1 MIEMKILRLNL
12 KNFAHIFSGLGKYEI
27 DLDFRSTHKTINVII
42 GKMGSCKTVILGH
55 LQPFSSFGSLD
66 VRNQDEIILPE
77 KDGRKI
83 LEVQDGDNYYTIK
96 HTYIWKKDHHMVKS
110 FIAKNGNELNPSGGV
125 NSFKALVEAELGITP
140 SFLVLTRLGSNVTNL
155 IDMKAADRKSFMA
168 SMLSGAEIYTML
180 YKKLNEE
187 MRTLNAQMALIMRK
201 ITSLSNGNVEDLKN
215 QYHQAMDEIEDLTKD
230 KEVIQA
236 SISEVEATIKVI
248 LNGRSIEVYQS
259 EMNLH
264 KDESEKLKALITEKE
279 NTLKELKTS
288 QKSVSDVAKEIGS
301 IESQLRTNEEMKL
314 SLNDSWQKIQEN
326 LNKLIEQRMLN
337 SNRDQVDSLRK
348 SYMEVVDQI
357 DSMRQELRDFKCPY
371 NSGMISELM
380 EQINTINILINE
392 LSDYDNDSVIQILQK
407 GPDSLK
413 YASRQIEYLNLQKLK
428 LQAKINNFKFLG
440 SYTPDET
447 LYVPPLCPTEDCPF
461 YKTHPAIMQSKYD
474 QFKVEKEFQDIQI
487 QINAIDVNIGR
498 FSEYTLIYNKL
509 SILKSLWS
517 PAVNKL
523 SELGVIRTTALTR
536 VLSTLGDQ
544 VWYDHNRLMDIL
556 EKCKHR
562 ELYYT
567 LTEKSSALK
576 AELTNLSRYDS
587 KELEEVIENQ
597 QNQSKSILDTLHKL
611 EEDNKNLKEQ
621 KESLDKLYLELSS
634 IVEIEK
640 EVEGMKNELV
650 QIVGVYNS
658 MNESLQTIYDKSH
671 NLNDLKA
678 SLEVTNGRLQNL
690 NAKFQKIQMTLNDIS
705 YAQKD
710 YDALVD
716 KQEALKYIVEAVS
729 SNKGIPLV
737 YIQLFLRDC
746 KDTLNDLISDVFGDS
761 IEVLDFII
769 NESEFKIPY
778 AINGSPV
785 EDIAKASQGQKAIIS
800 LALSFALIRQA
811 HSRWNIMLLDEMDGP
826 LYKTDRSKFITILY
840 KQLVAIDA
848 DQVFLISHNFT
859 FEGNDVNVIMTTDE
873 HVDKSSMLSV
883 MHV

>member
-1 MIEMKILRLNL
+1 MKILRLNL

-96 HTYIWKKDHHMVKS
+96 HTYLWKKDHHMVKS

-125 NSFKALVEAELGITP
+125 NSFKALVEVELGITP

-168 SMLSGAEIYTML
+168 SMLSGAEIYSML

-187 MRTLNAQMALIMRK
+187 MRTLNAQMALIVRK

-215 QYHQAMDEIEDLTKD
+215 QYHQTMDEIEDFTKD
-230 KEVIQA
+230 KESIQTN
-236 SISEVEATIKVI
+236 ISEVEATIKVI
-248 LNGRSIEVYQS
+248 LNGRSIEAYQA

-264 KDESEKLKALITEKE
+264 KDESEKMKDLISEKE
-279 NTLKELKTS
+279 NILKELKTS

-301 IESQLRTNEEMKL
+301 IEFQLKTNEEMKL

-357 DSMRQELRDFKCPY
+357 DSMRQELIDFKCPY

-413 YASRQIEYLNLQKLK
+413 YASRQIEHLNLQKLK

-461 YKTHPAIMQSKYD
+461 YKTHPAIIQSKYD

-523 SELGVIRTTALTR
+523 SELGVVRTTALTR

-544 VWYDHNRLMDIL
+544 VWYDHNKLMDIL

-597 QNQSKSILDTLHKL
+597 QNQSKSILNTLHKL
-611 EEDNKNLKEQ
+611 EDDNKKLKEQ
-621 KESLDKLYLELSS
+621 KESLDKMYLELSS

-650 QIVGVYNS
+650 QLVRAYNS

-671 NLNDLKA
+671 NLSDLKA

-690 NAKFQKIQMTLNDIS
+690 NAKFQKIQMTLNDIP

-737 YIQLFLRDC
+737 YIKLFLRDC

-769 NESEFKIPY
+769 NENEFRIPY
-778 AINGSPV
+778 SINGSQV

-800 LALSFALIRQA
+800 LALSFALMRQA

-883 MHV
+883 MHI

>member
-1 MIEMKILRLNL
+1 MKILRLNL

-96 HTYIWKKDHHMVKS
+96 HTYLWKKDHHMVKS

-125 NSFKALVEAELGITP
+125 NSFKALVEVELGITP

-168 SMLSGAEIYTML
+168 SMLSGAEIYSML

-187 MRTLNAQMALIMRK
+187 MRTLNAQMALIVRK

-215 QYHQAMDEIEDLTKD
+215 QYHQTMDEIEDFTKE
-230 KEVIQA
+230 KESIQT
-236 SISEVEATIKVI
+236 SISELEATIKVI
-248 LNGRSIEVYQS
+248 LNGRSIEAYQA

-264 KDESEKLKALITEKE
+264 KDESEKMKDLISEKE
-279 NTLKELKTS
+279 NILKELKTS

-301 IESQLRTNEEMKL
+301 IESQLKTNEEMKL

-413 YASRQIEYLNLQKLK
+413 YASRQIEHLNLQKLK

-461 YKTHPAIMQSKYD
+461 YKTHPAIIQSKYD

-523 SELGVIRTTALTR
+523 SELGVVRTTALTR

-544 VWYDHNRLMDIL
+544 VWYDHNKLMDIL

-597 QNQSKSILDTLHKL
+597 QNQSKSILNTLHKL
-611 EEDNKNLKEQ
+611 EDDNKKLKEQ
-621 KESLDKLYLELSS
+621 KESLDKMYLELSS

-650 QIVGVYNS
+650 QLVRAYNS
-658 MNESLQTIYDKSH
+658 MNESLQTIYDKFH
-671 NLNDLKA
+671 NLSDLKA

-737 YIQLFLRDC
+737 YIKLFLRDC

-769 NESEFKIPY
+769 NENEFRIPY
-778 AINGSPV
+778 SINGSQV

-800 LALSFALIRQA
+800 LALSFALMRQA

-883 MHV
+883 MHI

>member
-1 MIEMKILRLNL
+1 MKILRLNL

-96 HTYIWKKDHHMVKS
+96 HTYLWKKDHHMVKS

-125 NSFKALVEAELGITP
+125 NSFKALVEVELGITP

-168 SMLSGAEIYTML
+168 SMLSGAEIYSML

-187 MRTLNAQMALIMRK
+187 MRTLNAQMALIVRK

-215 QYHQAMDEIEDLTKD
+215 QYHQTMDEIEDFTKD
-230 KEVIQA
+230 KESIQT
-236 SISEVEATIKVI
+236 SISELEATIKVI
-248 LNGRSIEVYQS
+248 LNGRSIEAYQA

-264 KDESEKLKALITEKE
+264 KDESEKMKDLISEKE
-279 NTLKELKTS
+279 NILKELKTS

-301 IESQLRTNEEMKL
+301 IESQLKTNEEMKL

-337 SNRDQVDSLRK
+337 SNLDQVDSLRK

-392 LSDYDNDSVIQILQK
+392 LSDYDIDSVIQILQK

-413 YASRQIEYLNLQKLK
+413 YASRQIEHLNLQKLK

-461 YKTHPAIMQSKYD
+461 YKTHPAIIQSKYD

-523 SELGVIRTTALTR
+523 SELGVVRTTALTR

-544 VWYDHNRLMDIL
+544 VWYDHNKLMDIL

-597 QNQSKSILDTLHKL
+597 QNQSKSILNTLHKL
-611 EEDNKNLKEQ
+611 EDDNKKLKEQ
-621 KESLDKLYLELSS
+621 KESLDKMYLELSS

-650 QIVGVYNS
+650 QLVRAYNS

-671 NLNDLKA
+671 NLSDLKA

-737 YIQLFLRDC
+737 YIKLFLRDC

-769 NESEFKIPY
+769 NENEFRIPY
-778 AINGSPV
+778 SINGSQV

-800 LALSFALIRQA
+800 LALSFALMRQA

-883 MHV
+883 MHI

>member
-1 MIEMKILRLNL
+1 MKILRLNL

-96 HTYIWKKDHHMVKS
+96 HTYLWKKDHHMVKS

-125 NSFKALVEAELGITP
+125 NSFKALVEVELGITP

-168 SMLSGAEIYTML
+168 SMLSGAEIYSML

-187 MRTLNAQMALIMRK
+187 MRTLNAQMALIVRK

-215 QYHQAMDEIEDLTKD
+215 QYHQTMDEIEDFTKE
-230 KEVIQA
+230 KESIQT

-248 LNGRSIEVYQS
+248 LNGRSIEAYQA

-264 KDESEKLKALITEKE
+264 KDESEKMKDLISEKE
-279 NTLKELKTS
+279 NILKELKTS

-301 IESQLRTNEEMKL
+301 IESQLKTNEEMKL

-413 YASRQIEYLNLQKLK
+413 YASRQIEHLNLQKLK

-461 YKTHPAIMQSKYD
+461 YKTHPAIIQSKYD

-523 SELGVIRTTALTR
+523 SELGVVRTTALTR

-544 VWYDHNRLMDIL
+544 VWYDHNKLMDIL

-597 QNQSKSILDTLHKL
+597 QNQSKSILNTLHKL
-611 EEDNKNLKEQ
+611 EDDNKKLKEQ
-621 KESLDKLYLELSS
+621 KESLDKMYLELSS

-650 QIVGVYNS
+650 QLVRAYNS

-671 NLNDLKA
+671 NLSDLKA

-737 YIQLFLRDC
+737 YIKLFLRDC

-769 NESEFKIPY
+769 NENEFRIPY
-778 AINGSPV
+778 AINGSQV

-800 LALSFALIRQA
+800 LALSFALMRQA

-883 MHV
+883 MHI

>member
-1 MIEMKILRLNL
+1 MKILRLNL

-96 HTYIWKKDHHMVKS
+96 HTYLWKKDHHMVKS
-110 FIAKNGNELNPSGGV
+110 FITKNGNELNPSGGV
-125 NSFKALVEAELGITP
+125 NSFKALVEVELGITP

-168 SMLSGAEIYTML
+168 SMLSGAEIYSML

-187 MRTLNAQMALIMRK
+187 MRTLNAQMALIVRK

-215 QYHQAMDEIEDLTKD
+215 QYHQTMDEIEDFTKE
-230 KEVIQA
+230 KESIQT

-248 LNGRSIEVYQS
+248 LNGRSIEAYQA

-264 KDESEKLKALITEKE
+264 KDESEKMKDLISEKE
-279 NTLKELKTS
+279 NILRELKTS

-301 IESQLRTNEEMKL
+301 IESQLKTNEEMKL

-413 YASRQIEYLNLQKLK
+413 YASRQIEHLNLQKLK

-461 YKTHPAIMQSKYD
+461 YKTHPAIIQSKYD

-523 SELGVIRTTALTR
+523 SELGVVRTTALTR

-544 VWYDHNRLMDIL
+544 VWYDHNKLMDIL

-597 QNQSKSILDTLHKL
+597 QNQSKSILNTLHKL
-611 EEDNKNLKEQ
+611 EDDNKKLKEQ
-621 KESLDKLYLELSS
+621 KESLDKMYLELSS

-650 QIVGVYNS
+650 QLVRAYNS

-671 NLNDLKA
+671 NLSDLKA

-737 YIQLFLRDC
+737 YIKLFLRDC

-769 NESEFKIPY
+769 NENEFRIPY
-778 AINGSPV
+778 SINGSPV

-800 LALSFALIRQA
+800 LALSFALMRQA

-883 MHV
+883 MHI

>member
-1 MIEMKILRLNL
+1 MKILRLNL

-96 HTYIWKKDHHMVKS
+96 HTYLWKKDHHMVKS

-125 NSFKALVEAELGITP
+125 NSFKALVEVELGITP

-168 SMLSGAEIYTML
+168 SMLSGAEIYSML

-187 MRTLNAQMALIMRK
+187 MRTLNAQMALIVRK

-215 QYHQAMDEIEDLTKD
+215 QYHQTMDEIEDFTKE
-230 KEVIQA
+230 KESIQT

-248 LNGRSIEVYQS
+248 LNGRSIEAYQA

-264 KDESEKLKALITEKE
+264 KDESEKMKDLISEKE
-279 NTLKELKTS
+279 NILKELKTS

-301 IESQLRTNEEMKL
+301 IESQLKTNEEMKL

-357 DSMRQELRDFKCPY
+357 DSMRQELIDFKCPY

-413 YASRQIEYLNLQKLK
+413 YASRQIEHLNLQKLK

-461 YKTHPAIMQSKYD
+461 YKTHPAIIQSKYD

-523 SELGVIRTTALTR
+523 SELGVVRTTALTR

-544 VWYDHNRLMDIL
+544 VWHDHNKLMDIL

-597 QNQSKSILDTLHKL
+597 QNQSKSILNTLHKL
-611 EEDNKNLKEQ
+611 EDDNKKLKEQ
-621 KESLDKLYLELSS
+621 KESLDKMYLELSS

-650 QIVGVYNS
+650 QLVRAYNS

-671 NLNDLKA
+671 NLSDLKA

-737 YIQLFLRDC
+737 YIKLFLRDC

-769 NESEFKIPY
+769 NENEFRIPY
-778 AINGSPV
+778 SINGSPV

-800 LALSFALIRQA
+800 LALSFALMRQA

-883 MHV
+883 MHI